1 MALSEQ
7 GILQRLMSQRDR
19 ISAAAWLVVRDA
31 HIAEDIFQNVALKAL
46 AKEVAFDSDG
56 ALMSWAFITA
66 RREGID
72 WLRRQKNVPVSLD
85 ETILELLEAE
95 WASESLGQAGGRS
108 QALRDCLSELP
119 AKSRELLK
127 MRYFDGQLC
136 EEVAA
141 SLNTKLDAIYKRDF
155 SAPTGEDKEF
165 KKESMPAVM
174 QVAAGMWGKRGQTKY
189 THLKDQDTSRRDS
202 PWNNPQRSGGRSRSK
217 EAGQGGRS
225 SKRGGD
231 G

>member
-72 WLRRQKNVPVSLD
+72 WLRRQKNAPVSLD

-95 WASESLGQAGGRS
+95 WASESLGQAEAEARRCATVS
-108 QALRDCLSELP
+108 ANYRPSRASCSRCVTSTANA
-119 AKSRELLK
+119 AKK
-127 MRYFDGQLC
+127 
-136 EEVAA
+136 
-141 SLNTKLDAIYKRDF
+141 
-155 SAPTGEDKEF
+155 
-165 KKESMPAVM
+165 
-174 QVAAGMWGKRGQTKY
+174 
-189 THLKDQDTSRRDS
+189 
-202 PWNNPQRSGGRSRSK
+202 
-217 EAGQGGRS
+217 
-225 SKRGGD
+225 
-231 G
+231 

>member
-7 GILQRLMSQRDR
+7 GILQQLMSQRDR

-46 AKEVAFDSDG
+46 AKEVGFDSDG

-72 WLRRQKNVPVSLD
+72 WLRRQKNAPVSLD

-95 WASESLGQAGGRS
+95 WASESLGQARGRS

-127 MRYFDGQLC
+127 MRYFDGQRC

-141 SLNTKLDAIYKRDF
+141 SLNTKLDAIYKRL
-155 SAPTGEDKEF
+155 SRLHQVLKGCIETKLTQAP
-165 KKESMPAVM
+165 S
-174 QVAAGMWGKRGQTKY
+174 
-189 THLKDQDTSRRDS
+189 
-202 PWNNPQRSGGRSRSK
+202 
-217 EAGQGGRS
+217 
-225 SKRGGD
+225 
-231 G
+231 